1 MKNKIP
7 HNKSFNVGW
16 VERSETHQH
25 RQAMVGFA
33 SLYPP
38 YRCALNYL
46 EISLLLIL
54 LLINIPALASG
65 DKCSHSLDISCAYNP
80 KPAFGDFI
88 LPMPQLNGVGEIN
101 MVFRKLKVHGSE
113 FWGNPQRLISIGEN
127 TSKFKGLISGSF
139 YDNEDKNWFYY
150 LGKYEVSIAQYITV
164 MGKGDLESGLRH
176 FYKLSGNKKQIA
188 KIKTASEKGLIREL
202 AKPIAW
208 ITWWDFQEFIR
219 QYNLWCY
226 SNTDCLDKL
235 PRISKT
241 NWKHEIN
248 KDVDPPGFFR
258 LPTELEWEY
267 AARGGYEAGSEFENT
282 LPFVADKIKQYA
294 WAKPHSKNGAT
305 RIGRWQ
311 ASYGFYDLFGN
322 VQELTNS
329 LFVAEI
335 IQGKVGGLTTR
346 GGSFQ
351 DQAKTLSSAFRRE
364 IELYKAKEDSEGK
377 ISEITESLSPTT
389 GIRLAIGT
397 LLSPSPRFSEQIE
410 AEYKTYIKKFRRQTA
425 AGKSVGETSEK
436 GDGFWKNMVKRLKFK
451 LKKVKLKTVA
461 AIEKLKEKSKKK
473 DAKLS
478 RKLEIEKEENRKL
491 VRALN
496 AKNQKLENL
505 NKKLEVLQSQFGK
518 AIDRQK
524 IQGRKDKIRIAELQA
539 KIITLTESSNP
550 MLIMT
555 GANVILRKNIG
566 SRKKIARL
574 IIGTIVTKLDHTTD
588 ERWYQIKTPD
598 GKIGWVAARYTIPVS
613 LRYKEQA
620 YIKVAKLKL
629 NHETASFGDF
639 VELFNFLKGIIPTII
654 NRENKAELQFSYLLT
669 LQKSLDK
676 LPRREKKWLKKHKDK
691 ILYDKS
697 SRKWLVKRKL
707 FQQLHDKYSDLAI
720 AERIMRAAP

>member
-1 MKNKIP
+1 MKNK
-7 HNKSFNVGW
+7 
-16 VERSETHQH
+16 
-25 RQAMVGFA
+25 
-33 SLYPP
+33 Y
-38 YRCALNYL
+38 
-46 EISLLLIL
+46 LLLIL
-54 LLINIPALASG
+54 LLINIPVLASD
-65 DKCSHSLDISCAYNP
+65 DKCIHSLDISCAYNP

-88 LPMPQLNGVGEIN
+88 LPMPKLNEIGDIK

-127 TSKFKGLISGSF
+127 ASKFKGMISGSF
-139 YDNEDKNWFYY
+139 YDNKDKNWFYY

-164 MGKGDLESGLRH
+164 MGLKH
-176 FYKLSGNKKQIA
+176 FYKKCGNKKQIA
-188 KIKTASEKGLIREL
+188 KIKTAIGKGLLREL

-226 SNTDCLDKL
+226 SNTDCLAQL

-248 KDVDPPGFFR
+248 KDIDPPGFFR

-267 AARGGYEAGSEFENT
+267 AARGGYEAGSEFEKT
-282 LPFVADKIKQYA
+282 LPFVAGKIKQYA

-305 RIGRWQ
+305 RIGRWED
-311 ASYGFYDLFGN
+311 SYGFYDLFGN

-410 AEYKTYIKKFRRQTA
+410 AEYKTYTKTFRRQTA
-425 AGKSVGETSEK
+425 AGKSVGET
-436 GDGFWKNMVKRLKFK
+436 GGGLWKNMVTRFNLE
-451 LKKVKLKTVA
+451 LKKAELKTVA
-461 AIEKLKEKSKKK
+461 AIEKLKERSKNR
-473 DAKLS
+473 DATLS
-478 RKLEIEKEENRKL
+478 RELAAEKEQKNKL
-491 VRALN
+491 TLALN
-496 AKNQKLENL
+496 AKNKELKNL
-505 NKKLEVLQSQFGK
+505 RSQFGK

-654 NRENKAELQFSYLLT
+654 NRENTAELQFSYLLA

-676 LPRREKKWLKKHKDK
+676 LPRREKKWLKKHKDN

-697 SRKWLVKRKL
+697 SRLWLVKRKL

-720 AERIMRAAP
+720 ADRIMRAAP

>member
-1 MKNKIP
+1 VKNK
-7 HNKSFNVGW
+7 
-16 VERSETHQH
+16 
-25 RQAMVGFA
+25 
-33 SLYPP
+33 Y
-38 YRCALNYL
+38 
-46 EISLLLIL
+46 LLLIL

-65 DKCSHSLDISCAYNP
+65 DKCTHKLDISCAYNP

-88 LPMPQLNGVGEIN
+88 LPMPKLNEIGDIK

-127 TSKFKGLISGSF
+127 ASKFKGMISGSF
-139 YDNEDKNWFYY
+139 YDNKDKNWFYY

-164 MGKGDLESGLRH
+164 MGLKH
-176 FYKLSGNKKQIA
+176 FYKKCGNKKQIA
-188 KIKTASEKGLIREL
+188 KIKTAIGNSLLREL

-208 ITWWDFQEFIR
+208 ITWWDYQEFIR

-226 SNTDCLDKL
+226 SNTDCLEKL

-248 KDVDPPGFFR
+248 KNIDPPGFFR

-282 LPFVADKIKQYA
+282 LPFAADKIKQYV

-311 ASYGFYDLFGN
+311 DSYGFYDLFGN

-346 GGSFQ
+346 GGSYQ

-364 IELYKAKEDSEGK
+364 IELYKVKEDSAGK
-377 ISEITESLSPTT
+377 ISGITESLSPTT

-397 LLSPSPRFSEQIE
+397 LFSPSPRFSEQIE
-410 AEYKTYIKKFRRQTA
+410 AEYKTYTKIFRGQTA
-425 AGKSVGETSEK
+425 AGKSVGEISGGIWT
-436 GDGFWKNMVKRLKFK
+436 NMLKRFNLE
-451 LKKVKLKTVA
+451 LKKAELKTVA
-461 AIEKLKEKSKKK
+461 AIKKLKERSKNR
-473 DAKLS
+473 DATLS
-478 RKLEIEKEENRKL
+478 RKLATEKEDNRKL
-491 VRALN
+491 TQALN
-496 AKNQKLENL
+496 AKNEALERTNIQ
-505 NKKLEVLQSQFGK
+505 NRKSQ
-518 AIDRQK
+518 
-524 IQGRKDKIRIAELQA
+524 IRIAELEA
-539 KIITLTESSNP
+539 KLITLTESLNP

-555 GANVILRKNIG
+555 GASVILRKNIR
-566 SRKKIARL
+566 SRKKITRL
-574 IIGTIVTKLDHTTD
+574 IIGTIVTKLDNSAD
-588 ERWYQIKTPD
+588 EKWYKIKTPD
-598 GKIGWVAARYTIPVS
+598 GKIGWVAAKYTIPVS

-629 NHETASFGDF
+629 IHETASFGDF
-639 VELFNFLKGIIPTII
+639 VELFNFLKGIILTIT
-654 NRENKAELQFSYLLT
+654 NRKNKAELQLSYLLA

-676 LPRREKKWLKKHKDK
+676 LPRRAKNWLKKQKHN
-691 ILYDKS
+691 IIYDKS
-697 SRKWLVKRKL
+697 SAKWLVKRNL

-720 AERIMRAAP
+720 ADRIMRAAP

>member
-1 MKNKIP
+1 MKKKNLFI
-7 HNKSFNVGW
+7 
-16 VERSETHQH
+16 
-25 RQAMVGFA
+25 
-33 SLYPP
+33 
-38 YRCALNYL
+38 
-46 EISLLLIL
+46 IL
-54 LLINIPALASG
+54 LLINIPVLASE
-65 DKCSHSLDISCAYNP
+65 DKCTTNLDVSCTYNP

-88 LPMPQLNGVGEIN
+88 LPMPKLKEMGEIN

-127 TSKFKGLISGSF
+127 ASKFKGMISGSF
-139 YDNEDKNWFYY
+139 YDKTDKNWFYY

-164 MGKGDLESGLRH
+164 MGLEH
-176 FYKLSGNKKQIA
+176 FYKKCGNKKQIA
-188 KIKTASEKGLIREL
+188 KIKRASGKGLIREL

-226 SNTDCLDKL
+226 SNTECLDKL

-267 AARGGYEAGSEFENT
+267 AARGGYEAGLEFENP

-294 WAKPHSKNGAT
+294 WAKPHSRNGAT

-311 ASYGFYDLFGN
+311 DSYGFYDLFGN

-397 LLSPSPRFSEQIE
+397 LFSPSPRFSEQIE
-410 AEYKTYIKKFRRQTA
+410 TEYKTYTKTFRGQTA
-425 AGKSVGETSEK
+425 AGKSIGKISS
-436 GDGFWKNMVKRLKFK
+436 GGGGLWKNMVKRFNLE
-451 LKKVKLKTVA
+451 LKKSELKAVA
-461 AIEKLKEKSKKK
+461 AIEELKERSKKRDATLSNKLKVEQMQN
-473 DAKLS
+473 
-478 RKLEIEKEENRKL
+478 KE
-491 VRALN
+491 LN
-496 AKNQKLENL
+496 AKNEKLERIITKTNI
-505 NKKLEVLQSQFGK
+505 QSK
-518 AIDRQK
+518 
-524 IQGRKDKIRIAELQA
+524 KDKIKIAELEA
-539 KIITLTESSNP
+539 KLIKFTEPSNP

-555 GANVILRKNIG
+555 AASVLLRKNLS

-574 IIGTIVTKLDHTTD
+574 IIGTIITKLDHSTD
-588 ERWYQIKTPD
+588 EKWYQIQTPD
-598 GKIGWVAARYTIPVS
+598 GKIGWVAAKYTMPVY
-613 LRYKEQA
+613 LKYKEQA
-620 YIKVAKLKL
+620 YIKVAKRKL
-629 NHETASFGDF
+629 NHKTASFGDF
-639 VELFNFLKGIIPTII
+639 VELFNFLKGIIPTIT
-654 NRENKAELQFSYLLT
+654 NRENKAELQFSYLLV

-676 LPRREKKWLKKHKDK
+676 LPRREKKWLKKHKDN

-697 SRKWLVKRKL
+697 SRKWLVKRKN

-720 AERIMRAAP
+720 ADRILRAAP

>member
-1 MKNKIP
+1 MNKYI
-7 HNKSFNVGW
+7 
-16 VERSETHQH
+16 
-25 RQAMVGFA
+25 
-33 SLYPP
+33 
-38 YRCALNYL
+38 
-46 EISLLLIL
+46 ILIL
-54 LLINIPALASG
+54 LLINIPVLASD
-65 DKCSHSLDISCAYNP
+65 DKCTHKLDISCSYNP
-80 KPAFGDFI
+80 KPAFRDFI
-88 LPMPQLNGVGEIN
+88 LPMPQLNDIGEIK

-127 TSKFKGLISGSF
+127 ASKFKGMISGAF
-139 YDNEDKNWFYY
+139 YDREQENWFYY

-164 MGKGDLESGLRH
+164 MGLKH
-176 FYKLSGNKKQIA
+176 FYKKCGNKKQIA
-188 KIKTASEKGLIREL
+188 KIKTAIGKGLLREL

-208 ITWWDFQEFIR
+208 ITWWDYQEFIR

-226 SNTDCLDKL
+226 SNTECLDKL

-248 KDVDPPGFFR
+248 KDIDPPGFFR
-258 LPTELEWEY
+258 LPSELEWEY
-267 AARGGYEAGSEFENT
+267 AARGGYEADSKFENT

-294 WAKPHSKNGAT
+294 WTKPHSRNGAT

-346 GGSFQ
+346 GGSYQ

-364 IELYKAKEDSEGK
+364 IELYKAKEDREGK
-377 ISEITESLSPTT
+377 ITEITESLSPTT

-397 LLSPSPRFSEQIE
+397 LFSSSPRFSEQIE
-410 AEYKTYIKKFRRQTA
+410 AEYKTYSKTFRGQTA
-425 AGKSVGETSEK
+425 AGKSIGETNS
-436 GDGFWKNMVKRLKFK
+436 GGIWINMVKRFNLELKN
-451 LKKVKLKTVA
+451 
-461 AIEKLKEKSKKK
+461 AIEKLKETAKKR
-473 DAKLS
+473 DTVS
-478 RKLEIEKEENRKL
+478 RKLAIEKENNRKL
-491 VRALN
+491 TQTLN
-496 AKNQKLENL
+496 AKNEELDKLR
-505 NKKLEVLQSQFGK
+505 SQFGK
-518 AIDRQK
+518 QIDRKK
-524 IQGRKDKIRIAELQA
+524 IQGRKSQIRIAELQA

-550 MLIMT
+550 ILIMT
-555 GANVILRKNIG
+555 AANVILRKNIG

-588 ERWYQIKTPD
+588 EKWYQIKTPD
-598 GKIGWVAARYTIPVS
+598 GKIGWVAAKYTMPVN
-613 LRYKEQA
+613 LKYKEQA
-620 YIKVAKLKL
+620 YIKVAKRKL

-639 VELFNFLKGIIPTII
+639 VELVNFLKGIIPTII
-654 NRENKAELQFSYLLT
+654 NRKNKAELQFSYLLA

-676 LPRREKKWLKKHKDK
+676 LPRNHKRWLKQHKDN

-697 SRKWLVKRKL
+697 SRLWLVKRKN

-720 AERIMRAAP
+720 ADRIMLAAS

>member
-1 MKNKIP
+1 MKNK
-7 HNKSFNVGW
+7 
-16 VERSETHQH
+16 
-25 RQAMVGFA
+25 
-33 SLYPP
+33 Y
-38 YRCALNYL
+38 
-46 EISLLLIL
+46 LLLIL
-54 LLINIPALASG
+54 LVINFPALASG
-65 DKCSHSLDISCAYNP
+65 DKCIHKLDISCAYNP

-88 LPMPQLNGVGEIN
+88 LPMPKLNGIGELK

-127 TSKFKGLISGSF
+127 ASKFKGMISGVF
-139 YDNEDKNWFYY
+139 YDREQENWFYY

-164 MGKGDLESGLRH
+164 MGLEH
-176 FYKLSGNKKQIA
+176 FYKKCGNKKQIA
-188 KIKTASEKGLIREL
+188 KIKTASQKGLIRQL

-208 ITWWDFQEFIR
+208 ITWWDYQQFIR

-267 AARGGYEAGSEFENT
+267 AARGGYEAGSEFEKT
-282 LPFVADKIKQYA
+282 LPFAADKIKQYA

-364 IELYKAKEDSEGK
+364 IELYKAKEDSAGK
-377 ISEITESLSPTT
+377 IREITESLSPTT

-397 LLSPSPRFSEQIE
+397 LFSPSPRFSEQIE
-410 AEYKTYIKKFRRQTA
+410 AEYKTYTKTFREQTA

-436 GDGFWKNMVKRLKFK
+436 GGGIWTNMFKRFNLE
-451 LKKVKLKTVA
+451 LKKAELKTVA
-461 AIEKLKEKSKKK
+461 AIEELKEIAKKRDTIK
-473 DAKLS
+473 NRLVTEKEQNNKLTQTLKAKNE
-478 RKLEIEKEENRKL
+478 EIEKLRF
-491 VRALN
+491 
-496 AKNQKLENL
+496 
-505 NKKLEVLQSQFGK
+505 QFGK
-518 AIDRQK
+518 EIGRKK
-524 IQGRKDKIRIAELQA
+524 IQSRKDKIRMAELEA
-539 KIITLTESSNP
+539 KLITLTEPSNP
-550 MLIMT
+550 MIIMT
-555 GANVILRKNIG
+555 AASVILRQNIS
-566 SRKKIARL
+566 SRKKIAKL
-574 IIGTIVTKLDHTTD
+574 IIGTILTKLDHSTNET
-588 ERWYQIKTPD
+588 WYQIKTPD
-598 GKIGWVAARYTIPVS
+598 GKIGWVAARYTMPVY
-613 LRYKEQA
+613 LKYKEQA

-629 NHETASFGDF
+629 NHKTASFSDF

-676 LPRREKKWLKKHKDK
+676 LPRREKKWLKKHKDN

-697 SRKWLVKRKL
+697 SRKWLVKREL

-720 AERIMRAAP
+720 ADRIMRAAP